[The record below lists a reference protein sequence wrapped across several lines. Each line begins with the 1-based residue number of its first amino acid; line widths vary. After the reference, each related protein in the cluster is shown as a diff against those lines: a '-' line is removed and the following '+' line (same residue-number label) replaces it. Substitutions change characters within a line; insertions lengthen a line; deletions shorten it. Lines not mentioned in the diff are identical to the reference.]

1 MHFLLFNYKKK
12 PGSLGLAILPF
23 VRSLVELNSIVA
35 GESYLVSSLL
45 AVVVGLSAAV
55 ANIITTNIKTNR
67 LIFTEKNIILPF

>member
-1 MHFLLFNYKKK
+1 MHFLLLNYKKK

-23 VRSLVELNSIVA
+23 VRSLVKLNSIVA